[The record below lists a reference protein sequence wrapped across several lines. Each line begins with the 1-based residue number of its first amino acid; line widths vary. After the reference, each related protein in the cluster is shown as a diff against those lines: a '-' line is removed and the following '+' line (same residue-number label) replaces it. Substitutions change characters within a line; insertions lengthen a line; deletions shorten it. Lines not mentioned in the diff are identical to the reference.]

1 VLIDQK
7 IEVLLISVDV
17 DVSIP
22 SFDDEL
28 DLQVDK
34 EVNDFLKTFGQH
46 RKTSLVDNEETV
58 NREFKCPLLNAW
70 SISIKIL
77 YDLVIRTI
85 RKNAEIP
92 APLYRKGSSRT
103 DQ

>member
-1 VLIDQK
+1 MLIDQK

-34 EVNDFLKTFGQH
+34 EVNDFLKTFRQH

-58 NREFKCPLLNAW
+58 NREFKCPLQNA
-70 SISIKIL
+70 
-77 YDLVIRTI
+77 
-85 RKNAEIP
+85 
-92 APLYRKGSSRT
+92 
-103 DQ
+103 